1 MRDAIASCGDDEDA
15 MEAVVENIFGICVAG
30 SNALRTEEM
39 IRAKIEAIKD
49 NFRELR
55 EVADGDAA
63 LFKIGKIAITN
74 LAGKSFPAG
83 AFRKLAAAA
92 RASVNSRTVE
102 QMMSAA

>member
-1 MRDAIASCGDDEDA
+1 
-15 MEAVVENIFGICVAG
+15 
-30 SNALRTEEM
+30 M

-55 EVADGDAA
+55 EVAHGDAA